1 VSSRLS
7 AAGGSH
13 AITVD
18 MPSGVLDSLPYGRL
32 QHRVDW
38 PHLWKPGDNVSI
50 LSSDDRRYVGMVL
63 DVSMVKKTI
72 LIELD
77 T

>member
-1 VSSRLS
+1 MSGILSRS
-7 AAGGSH
+7 GGAH

-18 MPSGVLDSLPYGRL
+18 MASDVLEALPHGRL
-32 QHRVDW
+32 QHHVDW
-38 PHLWKPGDNVSI
+38 PHLWKPGDNVAI

-63 DVSMVKKTI
+63 DVSMVRKTI